1 MHAKTTSNRHKE
13 IFKNPAAVN
22 FLRANRLGVLATS
35 SHEDNSPQTA
45 FVYYVL
51 NKELDIF
58 ILTSKESRKFKNITK
73 NSKVSFLVGQEID
86 PVVLQIE
93 GMASVVVDTDL
104 KFEVTKLLAT
114 AANANPK
121 SLSFP
126 PQFYIAG
133 KNKIIQITVTDLK
146 YSNFTHSQTVTR
158 SARTC
163 SGVLLPEV
171 RPPGKAP

>member
-1 MHAKTTSNRHKE
+1 MGLDTSMQTKTTPNRHKE
-13 IFKNPAAVN
+13 IFENPAAVN
-22 FLRANRLGVLATS
+22 FLCANRLGVLATS
-35 SHEDNSPQTA
+35 SHEDDSPQTA

-93 GMASVVVDTDL
+93 GLASVVVDANL

-133 KNKIIQITVTDLK
+133 KNEIIQISATALK
-146 YSNFTHSQTVTR
+146 YSNFTYKQPVT
-158 SARTC
+158 
-163 SGVLLPEV
+163 
-171 RPPGKAP
+171 